1 MRESNLLNQLD
12 VSRPKPPGRYHDGD
26 GLYLQVSKWGTKA
39 WILRYM
45 LNGRP
50 RTMGL
55 GSVKDFSLKEAR
67 ERARAQRQILRGDK
81 RQDPLAVR
89 RQREAEARFEAAKT
103 VTFQGAA
110 DAFSAW

>member
-1 MRESNLLNQLD
+1 
-12 VSRPKPPGRYHDGD
+12 
-26 GLYLQVSKWGTKA
+26 
-39 WILRYM
+39 
-45 LNGRP
+45 
-50 RTMGL
+50 MGL